1 MEMNK
6 KLSKQESE
14 KMEMMKMNPAA
25 EGFDTKPL
33 CLNKEKLGSV
43 IPKKR
48 KSVIKMVFERL
59 AQFFSSSVASCCVN
73 NGEATPIQ
81 PNML

>member
-1 MEMNK
+1 MSK
-6 KLSKQESE
+6 KLSKPESE
-14 KMEMMKMNPAA
+14 KVEMVKLNPAA
-25 EGFDTKPL
+25 EGFDTKPP
-33 CLNKEKLGSV
+33 CLNKANLGSV

-48 KSVIKMVFERL
+48 KSVLKMVFERF

-81 PNML
+81 PHML